1 MANLVNKTALVT
13 GGGTGIGRAIAK
25 RMAKDGANVVIIGRN
40 EETLEES
47 AEQHE
52 NITYIVA
59 DVLKSEDI
67 ARVLT
72 EIQEEFGKL
81 DIVVNN
87 AGIAPMTPIEK
98 INLADFDR
106 TFALNVRAVIDVT
119 AQALPYLKASKG
131 NIVNITSGLVHN
143 PMPGNGVYTASKA
156 AVLSLTRTWAKELAP
171 YGIRVNSVSAGA
183 TNTPIYNALGLNEE
197 QKEAYQQAVSKAV
210 PLGRFAEPDEI
221 SPVVAFLASEHARYV
236 TGADY
241 RVDGGFGI

>member
-40 EETLEES
+40 EATLEES

-52 NITYIVA
+52 NITYLVA

-87 AGIAPMTPIEK
+87 AGIAPMTPIEN

-119 AQALPYLKASKG
+119 AQAIPYLKASKG
-131 NIVNITSGLVHN
+131 NIVNIISGLVHN
-143 PMPGNGVYTASKA
+143 PMPGNCIYTASKA
-156 AVLSLTRTWAKELAP
+156 AVLSLTRTWAKELAA
-171 YGIRVNSVSAGA
+171 YGIRVNCVSVGA
-183 TNTPIYNALGLNEE
+183 ANTSIHDALGFSEE
-197 QKEAYQQAVSKAV
+197 QMNAYKQAVSSAV
-210 PLGRFAEPDEI
+210 PLGRFGEPDEI
-221 SPVVAFLASEHARYV
+221 APIVAFLASEHARYV
-236 TGADY
+236 TGSDY
-241 RVDGGFGI
+241 GVDGGFGI

>member
-119 AQALPYLKASKG
+119 AQAIPYLKASKG

-143 PMPGNGVYTASKA
+143 PMPENGIYTASKA

-183 TNTPIYNALGLNEE
+183 TNTPIHNALGFDEE
-197 QKEAYQQAVSKAV
+197 QKEAYRQAVSQAV

-241 RVDGGFGI
+241 CVDGGFGI

>member
-119 AQALPYLKASKG
+119 AQVIPYLKASKG

-143 PMPGNGVYTASKA
+143 PMPENGIYTASKA

-171 YGIRVNSVSAGA
+171 YGIRVNSVSAGV
-183 TNTPIYNALGLNEE
+183 TSTLIHNGLGFDEE
-197 QKEAYQQAVSKAV
+197 QKEAYRQAVSKAV